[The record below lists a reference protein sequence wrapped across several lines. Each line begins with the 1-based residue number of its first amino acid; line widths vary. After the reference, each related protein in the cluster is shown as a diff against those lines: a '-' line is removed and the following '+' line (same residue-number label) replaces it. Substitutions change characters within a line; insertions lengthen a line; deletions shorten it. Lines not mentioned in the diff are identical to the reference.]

1 MQPPQASHRGHSRGF
16 TLIELLIVVAII
28 GIIAAILVPNLLS
41 ALEKAKQKRTV
52 ADIHEIGTA
61 LMSWLTDQIGAGA
74 AGASRTYNFDA
85 LSVPL
90 TASEVLGTLYVSSS
104 MFYVATVPHKDGWG
118 NLLDYAWSG
127 QILGARVVG
136 VRSFARDGI
145 EGPTSNPYPL
155 GPFVATQFD
164 EDIVWADGLFIRY
177 PAGAKVH

>member
-1 MQPPQASHRGHSRGF
+1 MQLFRQSHRRGPRGF

-52 ADIHEIGTA
+52 ADIQEIGTA

-74 AGASRTYNFDA
+74 AGASRTYDFDS

-90 TASEVLGTLYVSSS
+90 TASDVFGTLYVSSS
-104 MFYVATVPHKDGWG
+104 MFYVATIPHKDGWG

-127 QILGARVVG
+127 QILGAKVMGIRA
-136 VRSFARDGI
+136 FARDGI

-155 GPFVATQFD
+155 GPFVTTHFD

-177 PAGAKVH
+177 PAGTKAN